1 MTLKVFEFL
10 NKFGPCRVCDWKM
23 FFDPTFHLKGA
34 FSDFGVHV
42 LPMQKSLKKLKGAH
56 LFFKDQRPPNT
67 ALWQGSCLTQI

>member
-10 NKFGPCRVCDWKM
+10 NKCGPCRVCDWKM

-42 LPMQKSLKKLKGAH
+42 LLVQKSLKKL
-56 LFFKDQRPPNT
+56 
-67 ALWQGSCLTQI
+67 